1 MKEVEEGPGF
11 KEKAFMAKPLLSA
24 LKGESTDSVPVW
36 LMRQAGRYLPEYM
49 EVRARSKDFLDFCYN
64 PELAVEVTLQPVRR
78 FGLDGAIIFSDIL
91 VIPDAMGQ
99 KVAYELGRGP
109 VLDALGDPRK
119 VDDLSRES
127 LRAHLAPVYQ
137 AITAVARN
145 LDDSVT
151 LIGFAGAPWTIASY
165 MIEGGSSRDFA
176 RLKSWAYGAP
186 EKFADLI
193 DILVDAVADHLC
205 GQIEA
210 GAEAVQ
216 IFDSWAGVLPEDA
229 FDTWCLGPI
238 KRIVA
243 SLISLHPA
251 TPIIVFPNRVGF
263 FYERMARDSGAD
275 AVSIDAMVPLATARG
290 VLQKLVTVQGN
301 LDPIMLV
308 QGGAPMIEATRR
320 ILDALVPGPFVF
332 NLGHGIAPQ
341 TPPAHVAALVE
352 EVHRWR
358 Q

>member
-1 MKEVEEGPGF
+1 MT
-11 KEKAFMAKPLLSA
+11 KPLLSA
-24 LKGESTDSVPVW
+24 LKGESTTSVPVW

-49 EVRARSKDFLDFCYN
+49 EVRARSKDFLDFCYR

-99 KVAYELGRGP
+99 KVAFEPNRGP
-109 VLDALGDPRK
+109 VLDALSDPSD
-119 VDDLSRES
+119 VHNLSRES

-137 AITAVARN
+137 AITEVSEDLAN
-145 LDDSVT
+145 TVT
-151 LIGFAGAPWTIASY
+151 MIGFSGAPWTIAAY
-165 MIEGGSSRDFA
+165 MIEGGASRDFA

-186 EKFADLI
+186 EEFSALI
-193 DILVDAVADHLC
+193 DILVDAIADHLC

-238 KRIVA
+238 KRIIA
-243 SLISLHPA
+243 SVKAVHPA

-263 FYERMARDSGAD
+263 FYERIARDSGAD
-275 AVSIDAMVPLATARG
+275 AVSIDAMVPLDFARG

-301 LDPIMLV
+301 LDPMMLV
-308 QGGAPMIEATRR
+308 QGGAPMIDATQR
-320 ILDALVPGPFVF
+320 ILDALVAGPFVF
-332 NLGHGIAPQ
+332 NLGHGIVPQ
-341 TPPAHVAALVE
+341 TPPAHVATLVE
-352 EVHRWR
+352 EVHKWR
-358 Q
+358 R

>member
-1 MKEVEEGPGF
+1 MT
-11 KEKAFMAKPLLSA
+11 KPLLSA
-24 LKGESTDSVPVW
+24 LKGEPTDNVPIW

-49 EVRARSKDFLDFCYN
+49 EVRARSKNFLDFCYS

-99 KVAYELGRGP
+99 KVTFEPGRGP
-109 VLDALGDPRK
+109 VLEPLGDPGE
-119 VDDLSRES
+119 VDHLHPDS

-137 AITAVARN
+137 AITEVSQN
-145 LDDSVT
+145 LDHTVT

-165 MIEGGSSRDFA
+165 MIEGGSSRDFT

-186 EKFADLI
+186 EKFSALI
-193 DILVDAVADHLC
+193 DILVDAIADHLC

-238 KRIVA
+238 KRIIAGVKA
-243 SLISLHPA
+243 VHPA
-251 TPIIVFPNRVGF
+251 IPIIVFPNRVGF
-263 FYERMARDSGAD
+263 FYERMAKDSGAD
-275 AVSIDAMVPLATARG
+275 AISIDAMVPLETASG

-308 QGGAPMIEATRR
+308 QGGAPMIEATQR
-320 ILDALVPGPFVF
+320 ILDALAPGPFVF
-332 NLGHGIAPQ
+332 NLGHGIVPQ
-341 TPPAHVAALVE
+341 PPPAHVAALVE

-358 Q
+358 K